1 MTAPNDL
8 AEQLR
13 EIDAERYLASLYLPE
28 EIRRAVQILYLFD
41 CEIARIPNLV
51 SEPMPGEIRLQWW
64 RDILQSERAGEALA
78 NPLASAL
85 LHTIEEFDLPRE
97 GFEAYLDARVF
108 DLYNDP
114 MPNKGTYE
122 GYLGETAS
130 FWFLN
135 ACLCAGITRSKE
147 LSDAAGH
154 AGVAF
159 GMARNLAQVSRWS
172 AQGQVFAPAELLK
185 EYELQVSDWLYVKPD
200 ERHRKVVIALCDE
213 TNKHLN
219 MAKNAVSALPKKTGI
234 MFLPLVFTQSLI
246 IKIRKSNLR
255 VFSEP
260 LQLGPLKRQYLALRA
275 GIKGNLK

>member
-28 EIRRAVQILYLFD
+28 EIRNVVQILYLFD

-64 RDILQSERAGEALA
+64 RDVLKGEREGEALS

-85 LHTIEEFDLPRE
+85 LSAIGEYNLPLE
-97 GFEAYLDARVF
+97 GFSAYLDARVF

-114 MPNKGTYE
+114 MPDMGTYE
-122 GYLGETAS
+122 GYLGETTS

-135 ACLCAGITRSKE
+135 ACLCARITRSKE

-172 AQGQVFAPAELLK
+172 ARARVFVPTEVLD
-185 EYELQVSDWLYVKPD
+185 ECELQVSDWLYVKPD
-200 ERHRKVVIALCDE
+200 GRHRGVVVRLCDE
-213 TNKHLN
+213 AYGHLEK
-219 MAKNAVSALPKKTGI
+219 AKEAISKLPEEAFTI
-234 MFLPLVFTQSLI
+234 FLPLVFSQSLI
-246 IKIRKSNLR
+246 SKVRKSNLS
-255 VFSEP
+255 VLSEP
-260 LQLGPLKRQYLALRA
+260 LQLSALKRQYLALRA
-275 GIKGNLK
+275 GIRGNLL